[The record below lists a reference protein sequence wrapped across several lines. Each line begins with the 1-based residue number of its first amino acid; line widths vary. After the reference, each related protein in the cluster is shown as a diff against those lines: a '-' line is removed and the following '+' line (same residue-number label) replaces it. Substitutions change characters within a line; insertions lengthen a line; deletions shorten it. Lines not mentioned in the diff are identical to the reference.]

1 MGRLRLNWLVGERKS
16 IGVEGDE
23 TDSCDLLINV
33 GVDTED
39 VPMIM
44 KHNLG

>member
-23 TDSCDLLINV
+23 TDSCDLINV